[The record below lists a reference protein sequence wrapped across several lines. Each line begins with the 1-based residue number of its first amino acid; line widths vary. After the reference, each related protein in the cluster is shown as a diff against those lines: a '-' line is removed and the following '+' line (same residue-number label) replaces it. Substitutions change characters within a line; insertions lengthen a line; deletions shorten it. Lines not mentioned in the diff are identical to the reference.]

1 MTRTDY
7 CVSGLVGINV
17 FFLFQFLTAFGI
29 SNLTAVLDYQMVA
42 GYATVASAVIGL
54 FLIVRN
60 LTRTVTYVSG
70 NVSETSAFIRVYAIE
85 TLLVVISFIFL
96 SLSNTVIFYLFN
108 QVI

>member
-1 MTRTDY
+1 MTRLDY
-7 CVSGLVGINV
+7 CISGFTGVNI

-42 GYATVASAVIGL
+42 GYATVASAVVGL
-54 FLIVRN
+54 LLIIRN

-70 NVSETSAFIRVYAIE
+70 NVSETSAFMRVYAIE
-85 TLLVVISFIFL
+85 TLLVVISIIFL